1 MIRINEISYTY
12 PGGAQALDGVSLE
25 VPEGSFLALMGANG
39 SGKSTLLKHLNGLL
53 EPQEGSVTVGG
64 IPVSGK
70 SFEPVN
76 RLVGFVFQD
85 PNDQIFAPT
94 VYDDIAYGPRNMGL
108 DADEV
113 ARRVDR
119 AADQVGITGLL
130 KRPIHHLS
138 YGQKKRLSIAGVLA
152 MEPRV
157 LILDEPTASLDPMG
171 EKRIMRIL
179 LELNRGGMT
188 VVMATHDVDLVPLY
202 AQQVC
207 LLRAG
212 RVAVDGGLK
221 EVFGDPELIERCH
234 LRLPRISYLFDMFP
248 DITEMPLTVGMARKE
263 LERLLLERQE
273 GDAGDDREA
282 AEDKLLTC
290 LEADEEAL

>member
-1 MIRINEISYTY
+1 MIKLSDISYTY
-12 PGGAQALDGVSLE
+12 PGGAQALDGVSLN

-53 EPQEGSVTVGG
+53 DAQSGAVTVDS
-64 IPVSGK
+64 I
-70 SFEPVN
+70 PVN
-76 RLVGFVFQD
+76 RKSFDQVNRIAGFVFQD

-94 VYDDIAYGPRNMGL
+94 VRDDIAYGPRNFGL
-108 DADEV
+108 GADEV
-113 ARRVDR
+113 SRRVER
-119 AADQVGITGLL
+119 AADQVGIAGLL
-130 KRPIHHLS
+130 ERPIHHLS

-179 LELNRGGMT
+179 LELNRAGMT

-202 AQQVC
+202 ARQVC

-212 RVAVDGGLK
+212 RVAVAGGLR
-221 EVFGDPELIERCH
+221 EVFGDAGLIERCH
-234 LRLPRISYLFDMFP
+234 LRLPRISYLFDMLP
-248 DITEMPLTVGMARKE
+248 DITEMPLTVGMARKQ
-263 LERLLLERQE
+263 LERLLLERREQE
-273 GDAGDDREA
+273 QGGRSEDASEFLT
-282 AEDKLLTC
+282 LLG
-290 LEADEEAL
+290 ADEENL